1 MAAENAATN
10 VGFHQCDHDIL
21 SLLSIFTRSHRTLTV
36 GLLLVGVL
44 IHDQSFELPPP
55 INQGAYFEV
64 YSIPF
69 RSLTRS
75 YFSLSASEVPG
86 GALPELV
93 AVKCPKI
100 MGELRDKRNQKLWS
114 SMAMELQILRHPHIQ
129 EHENIVSV
137 LGVCWRSTRDQIMP
151 AFVMELAHTNL
162 EAMMQSE
169 GFTID
174 KISTRKAFGLAIDVC
189 AGVSALHEVG
199 IIHGDIKPANVLIF
213 KHPELK
219 FVAKISDFG
228 SSLLK
233 TDIKEPIRLPFS
245 SGIWQAPECKKV
257 LDGENLISADT
268 FSLALLVSYILSRGY
283 TMAIFE
289 GHGSDAS
296 SEHPGQSGPSDWHE
310 LSEPSEDDIQGIY
323 DKSAQYIYHTLSWF
337 LRTVIEAEESKRYG
351 LAATK
356 HPNGMTDDPGEHEE
370 AEDATDE
377 TSHIKPIAQIA
388 RAVGETVTPHLFQ
401 PSLRP
406 RSNILHLN
414 LRICLSWI
422 LSRDMLN
429 PLNYSDPATMTHF
442 IQATDLNPQEREIL
456 SNPAIQRPTEDD
468 KARAWSFAQTAE
480 YLDRSFYAIAQKQN
494 LPQLDEIT
502 QPESA
507 HRISE
512 ILKTWKKH
520 ELPKPEEMYSIR
532 DAGAVLEAD
541 TSLGTLKIL
550 PTPVLNQIVVEMTAV
565 AHDEREDKL
574 RRAEAAWQCSVLQL
588 RLRKMEKSKH
598 DELNSILRLMLLAA
612 RLGHT
617 VAGGM
622 VGWLCAVF
630 ELDLS
635 ISLEEEK
642 QWLYAAI
649 CMGNSTARRRL
660 SSLDIEE
667 CQRAV
672 SHLRS
677 QYVGIGL
684 AAPRNYYDSDW
695 VDDDSFFRFIED
707 SPSSLGSIFQLA
719 ATGGRY
725 ELVHRIVTSKAQNMN
740 INELF
745 RGNESALL
753 KACRSG
759 FAEIALLLLENGA
772 DPTLANDEGVT
783 PLHFLSSFDEEHIP
797 KITDE
802 LIKTGADREARS
814 HQGWRYRQGI
824 DSTYGTVEG
833 TPLTWAVAA
842 GNETATQALMDV
854 GADPFDLNGREI
866 EYDDAWTNNVHV
878 FPVWQACINCQ
889 YRLLEILLEAPKD
902 YSENLNSV
910 YRKFGSQGLKEPFAI
925 LGWLVTDGNSSTF
938 NRILI
943 HGSDYEQAFQRTF
956 EILIRHGANP
966 LDINGKGQSVI
977 VSALERSQPYIL
989 DYLMTWQDGEL
1000 QPDSSQWIRCL
1011 WTACSLQD
1019 EVAFQSLVSHS
1030 KADKIS
1036 SQQWDAFFAGLH
1048 ALPEDTEYLTHLDH
1062 YRRSEANFHNHFESA
1077 LFAGKYTL
1085 ARWIY
1090 ETGKCD
1096 LTRMTDGKTILGR
1109 LIVSSKAYSNSSHH
1123 IDFFLDMVDTDTVY
1137 YGVFELDGSKM
1148 SALHA
1153 AAFMVKY
1160 RPGSSRSTSALQ
1172 SIVRRKY
1179 EPAYLNLIISEGGYK
1194 GNTAL
1199 HLAVRTCNEDSVRYL
1214 LDEEGESLDLSLL
1227 DHEGNSLIDLTSFL
1241 LKNQAPQME
1250 AWEMPE
1256 EERKEADLR
1265 HFQSSILILHMLY
1278 STRRAR
1284 PRRVLASVTRIEV
1297 DVLFVILYEQ
1307 EEFKMMKAQCS
1318 VFNGLSP
1325 TQIMRLGAMYSIQVR
1340 WDLTLIWPQ
1349 IVERG
1354 PELPL
1359 NSSFFLFRATEM
1371 SEEEFD
1377 SVSSN
1382 GNVIRREQY
1391 QSNPSGEHSDMVLAM
1406 QNLMLEMMEQSREP
1420 S

>member
-1 MAAENAATN
+1 MATENVATN
-10 VGFHQCDHDIL
+10 VGFHQRDHDIL

-64 YSIPF
+64 YSIPSQ
-69 RSLTRS
+69 SLTGT
-75 YFSLSASEVPG
+75 YLPLSSSEVPG
-86 GALPELV
+86 TALPEVV

-100 MGELRDKRNQKLWS
+100 TGELRDKRNQKLWS

-137 LGVCWRSTRDQIMP
+137 LGVCWRSIRGQIMP

-174 KISTRKAFGLAIDVC
+174 KMSTRKAFGLAIDVC

-219 FVAKISDFG
+219 FVAKIGDFG

-233 TDIKEPIRLPFS
+233 TDIKESIRLPFS
-245 SGIWQAPECKKV
+245 SGIWQAPECKKL
-257 LDGENLISADT
+257 LDGETLISADT

-283 TMAIFE
+283 TIAILQNHEFQRPS
-289 GHGSDAS
+289 G
-296 SEHPGQSGPSDWHE
+296 HPGQARPFDWHE
-310 LSEPSEDDIQGIY
+310 LSELSEDDIQRIY
-323 DKSAQYIYHTLSWF
+323 DKSAQYIYHTLSRF
-337 LRTVIEAEESKRYG
+337 LRYIIEAEENNRYE
-351 LAATK
+351 LADTQQ
-356 HPNGMTDDPGEHEE
+356 PDGMTDDLEEHDE

-377 TSHIKPIAQIA
+377 TYHFKTIAQIA
-388 RAVGETVTPHLFQ
+388 HAVGRTVTPHLFE

-406 RSNILHLN
+406 RSNILHQG

-422 LSRDMLN
+422 LSRDVSN
-429 PLNYSDPATMTHF
+429 PLNFSDPAKIMRF

-456 SNPAIQRPTEDD
+456 NNPAIESPTEDD
-468 KARAWSFAQTAE
+468 KARAWSFAQTTE
-480 YLDRSFYAIAQKQN
+480 YLDRSFYAISQKQD
-494 LPQLDEIT
+494 LPQLDKIT
-502 QPESA
+502 QSECA

-512 ILKTWKKH
+512 ILKAWKKH
-520 ELPKPEEMYSIR
+520 ELAKPEEMHSIC
-532 DAGAVLEAD
+532 DAD
-541 TSLGTLKIL
+541 MSLGTLKIL
-550 PTPVLNQIVVEMTAV
+550 PTPVLNQIIAEMTAV

-588 RLRKMEKSKH
+588 RLRKIEKTKH
-598 DELNSILRLMLLAA
+598 DELNSILQLMLLAA

-630 ELDLS
+630 KLELS
-635 ISLEEEK
+635 VSLEEEK

-660 SSLDIEE
+660 ASLDMEE

-695 VDDDSFFRFIED
+695 VDDDSFFSAIED
-707 SPSSLGSIFQLA
+707 SPSSLGPIFQLA

-725 ELVHRIVTSKAQNMN
+725 ELVHRIITSKAQHVN
-740 INELF
+740 INEVF
-745 RGNESALL
+745 EGNESALL

-759 FAEIALLLLENGA
+759 FAEIALLLLEKGA
-772 DPTLANDEGVT
+772 DPTLANDEGAT

-797 KITDE
+797 KVTDA
-802 LIKTGADREARS
+802 LIKAGADREARS
-814 HQGWRYRQGI
+814 RQGWRYKRCL

-833 TPLTWAVAA
+833 TPLTWAVAT

-854 GADPFDLNGREI
+854 GAGPFDLKGREI
-866 EYDDAWTNNVHV
+866 EYDDAWSNNIHV
-878 FPVWQACINCQ
+878 FPVWLACIGCQ

-902 YSENLNSV
+902 YSENLNAV
-910 YRKFGSQGLKEPFAI
+910 YRKFGRQGLKEPFAI

-938 NRILI
+938 NRMLI
-943 HGSDYEQAFQRTF
+943 HGSDYEQAFQKTF

-966 LDINGKGQSVI
+966 LDIDGKGQSVI
-977 VSALERSQPYIL
+977 VAALEQSQPYIL
-989 DYLMTWQDGEL
+989 DYLMTWQDGKL

-1019 EVAFQSLVSHS
+1019 KSAFRFLVSHS
-1030 KADKIS
+1030 QADKIS
-1036 SQQWDAFFAGLH
+1036 SQQWDGFFAALH
-1048 ALPEDTEYLTHLDH
+1048 ALPDDIEYLNHLDH
-1062 YRRSEANFHNHFESA
+1062 YRRSEANFHNHFERA
-1077 LFAGKYTL
+1077 LFAGKYIL

-1109 LIVSSKAYSNSSHH
+1109 LIVSSKSYSNSSRH
-1123 IDFFLDMVDTDTVY
+1123 IDAFLDMVDTDTVY
-1137 YGVFELDGSKM
+1137 YDVFELVESKM

-1153 AAFMVKY
+1153 AAFIVEY
-1160 RPGSSRSTSALQ
+1160 RPGSARSTSTLQ

-1179 EPAYLNLIISEGGYK
+1179 DPEYLNLTISEGGYK
-1194 GNTAL
+1194 GSTAL
-1199 HLAVRTCNEDSVRYL
+1199 HLAVKTCNEDAVRYL
-1214 LDEEGESLDLSLL
+1214 LEEEGDSLDLSLL
-1227 DHEGNSLIDLTSFL
+1227 DHRGDSLVDLASSL
-1241 LKNQAPQME
+1241 WKNQVPQME

-1256 EERKEADLR
+1256 ENRKEADRR
-1265 HFQSSILILHMLY
+1265 HFESTMMILNMLY
-1278 STRRAR
+1278 STKRAR
-1284 PRRVLASVTRIEV
+1284 PRKIMASVTKIEV
-1297 DVLFVILYEQ
+1297 DELMVILYEP
-1307 EEFKMMKAQCS
+1307 EDFKNMTVQCS

-1325 TQIMRLGAMYSIQVR
+1325 TQIMRIGAMYSIQAR

-1349 IVERG
+1349 IVKHG
-1354 PELPL
+1354 PGLPL
-1359 NSSFFLFRATEM
+1359 NSSFFLLNTTEM
-1371 SEEEFD
+1371 SKQEFD
-1377 SVSSN
+1377 SVSSI
-1382 GNVIRREQY
+1382 GNAIRREQY
-1391 QSNPSGEHSDMVLAM
+1391 RSDTSGEHSDMLLAM
-1406 QNLMLEMMEQSREP
+1406 QNLIAEMMQQSGR
-1420 S
+1420 SS

>member
-1 MAAENAATN
+1 MATENAATN
-10 VGFHQCDHDIL
+10 VGFHQRDHDIL

-44 IHDQSFELPPP
+44 IHDKSFELPPP

-64 YSIPF
+64 YSLPF
-69 RSLTRS
+69 RSFTGTYLPLRS
-75 YFSLSASEVPG
+75 SEVPG
-86 GALPELV
+86 KALPEVV

-129 EHENIVSV
+129 EHENIVSI
-137 LGVCWRSTRDQIMP
+137 LGVCWRSIRGQVMP

-169 GFTID
+169 GFIID
-174 KISTRKAFGLAIDVC
+174 KMSTRKAFGLAIDVC

-283 TMAIFE
+283 TMATFE
-289 GHGSDAS
+289 NHGSKTP
-296 SEHPGQSGPSDWHE
+296 SEHSGQHGPPDWHE
-310 LSEPSEDDIQGIY
+310 LFEPSEDVIQGIY
-323 DKSAQYIYHTLSWF
+323 DKLAQYTYHTLSWF
-337 LRTVIEAEESKRYG
+337 LRTVIEAEESQRYG
-351 LAATK
+351 LAATQQ
-356 HPNGMTDDPGEHEE
+356 PDGTTDDPGEHEE

-377 TSHIKPIAQIA
+377 TSHFKPISQIA

-406 RSNILHLN
+406 RSNILHRN

-422 LSRDMLN
+422 LTRDMLN
-429 PLNYSDPATMTHF
+429 PLNHSDPATMMRL
-442 IQATDLNPQEREIL
+442 IQATALNPQEREIL
-456 SNPAIQRPTEDD
+456 NNPAIESPTEDE

-480 YLDRSFYAIAQKQN
+480 YLDRSFYAISQKQIP
-494 LPQLDEIT
+494 PQLDEIT
-502 QPESA
+502 QSESA

-512 ILKTWKKH
+512 ILKAWKRH
-520 ELPKPEEMYSIR
+520 DLPKPEEMYSIC

-541 TSLGTLKIL
+541 MSLGTLKIL

-565 AHDEREDKL
+565 AHDEREDKP

-588 RLRKMEKSKH
+588 RLRKMEKGKH
-598 DELNSILRLMLLAA
+598 DELNSILQLMLLAA

-617 VAGGM
+617 VAGGI
-622 VGWLCAVF
+622 VGWLCAAF
-630 ELDLS
+630 KLELS
-635 ISLEEEK
+635 VSLEEEK
-642 QWLYAAI
+642 QWLYAAV

-660 SSLDIEE
+660 SSLDRGE

-695 VDDDSFFRFIED
+695 VDDDSFFRVIED
-707 SPSSLGSIFQLA
+707 SPSSLGPIFQLA
-719 ATGGRY
+719 ATGGRC
-725 ELVHRIVTSKAQNMN
+725 ELVHRIITSKAQHLN

-745 RGNESALL
+745 EGNESALL
-753 KACRSG
+753 KSCRSG
-759 FAEIALLLLENGA
+759 FAEIALLLLEKGA

-783 PLHFLSSFDEEHIP
+783 PLHFLSSFDEEYIP
-797 KITDE
+797 KITDA
-802 LIKTGADREARS
+802 LIKAGADREARS
-814 HQGWRYRQGI
+814 YQGWRYRRCI
-824 DSTYGTVEG
+824 DSTYGIVEG
-833 TPLTWAVAA
+833 TPLTWAVAT
-842 GNETATQALMDV
+842 GNETATQALMDI
-854 GADPFDLNGREI
+854 GADPFDLKGRDI
-866 EYDDAWTNNVHV
+866 EYDDAWANNIHV

-902 YSENLNSV
+902 YSESLNAV

-989 DYLMTWQDGEL
+989 NYLMTWQNGKL
-1000 QPDSSQWIRCL
+1000 QPDSSQWIHGL
-1011 WTACSLQD
+1011 WISCCLQD
-1019 EVAFQSLVSHS
+1019 KAAFQSLVSHS
-1030 KADKIS
+1030 QADKIS
-1036 SQQWDAFFAGLH
+1036 SQQWDGFFA
-1048 ALPEDTEYLTHLDH
+1048 ALRVLPDDTEYLNHLDH
-1062 YRRSEANFHNHFESA
+1062 YRRSEANFHKHFENA
-1077 LFAGKYTL
+1077 LVEGKYIL

-1096 LTRMTDGKTILGR
+1096 LTRMTDRTTILGR
-1109 LIVSSKAYSNSSHH
+1109 LILSSKSYSNFSRH
-1123 IDFFLDMVDTDTVY
+1123 IDVFLDMAGTDAVY
-1137 YGVFELDGSKM
+1137 YDVFELNGSKM

-1153 AAFMVKY
+1153 AAFMLEY
-1160 RPGSSRSTSALQ
+1160 RPGSSRSTSTVQ
-1172 SIVRRKY
+1172 DIVRRKY
-1179 EPAYLNLIISEGGYK
+1179 EPEYLNLAISEGEYK
-1194 GNTAL
+1194 GSTAL
-1199 HLAVRTCNEDSVRYL
+1199 HLAVQTCNEDAVRYL
-1214 LDEEGESLDLSLL
+1214 LDEEGDSLDLSLL
-1227 DHEGNSLIDLTSFL
+1227 DHRGNSLIDLASFL
-1241 LKNQAPQME
+1241 WKNQAPQME
-1250 AWEMPE
+1250 VWETPE
-1256 EERKEADLR
+1256 EKRKEADQR
-1265 HFQSSILILHMLY
+1265 HFESSMLILHMLY
-1278 STRRAR
+1278 STKRAQ
-1284 PRRVLASVTRIEV
+1284 PRRIMASVTKIEV
-1297 DVLFVILYEQ
+1297 DVLMVILYEP
-1307 EEFKMMKAQCS
+1307 EEYKMMKVQCS
-1318 VFNGLSP
+1318 VLNDLSP
-1325 TQIMRLGAMYSIQVR
+1325 MQIMRLGAMYAIQAR

-1354 PELPL
+1354 PGLSL
-1359 NSSFFLFRATEM
+1359 NSSFFIFSASQM
-1371 SEEEFD
+1371 SEKEFD
-1377 SVSSN
+1377 SVSSD
-1382 GNVIRREQY
+1382 GKVIRREQY

-1406 QNLMLEMMEQSREP
+1406 QNLMLEMRD
-1420 S
+1420 